1 MAEGEWNSAELH
13 EKATDVKTF
22 YTNHVLNLLKRTI
35 LQQQKIIKGR
45 LKNHCLGQPVSS
57 AVERVS

>member
-22 YTNHVLNLLKRTI
+22 YTNHVLNLLERTI
-35 LQQQKIIKGR
+35 LQQQKIIKER